1 MFFISQSAK
10 CFHLVTGRDCLT
22 ANGLKVTAIQKL
34 QHCHTVIFDPLN
46 LLKAWSTLCDKIP
59 NILENLLKFQVI
71 VQDTIQ
77 DTDKITKSEL
87 FLG

>member
-10 CFHLVTGRDCLT
+10 CFHLVTGLDCLT